1 MSVPPCCA
9 AALSEKFRLFLF
21 VPLAAIFVAVTGCT
35 SPSTDAAPAPVV
47 DEEQAPATPTTPDAS
62 VVWPTSYTPPSTF
75 VDAKLQVGPWVP
87 TPANVEEPFINIV
100 HASGISWQND
110 DWSAEEL
117 FDAGHIDPNTGM
129 LTSFPAGVTSL
140 YTTVF
145 FTAGDKSFYHGDWVL
160 EWDGDA
166 TMEMEFVADELERPV
181 GANRVEFT
189 RSEETPFHARIR
201 VTRLGPGGITGLRL
215 FRASNE
221 AALDAGQ
228 IYSAAFVENVRR
240 ADVVRTM
247 DLQEANR
254 AYIHRLDQVAP
265 MTEYFWNNYGVG
277 SASFAPHRSMP
288 LEAVAALGVEAD
300 VEIWHHAPM
309 ELGVPVDFT
318 DPSIF
323 SDNLETWS
331 VNVANMTAA
340 NITAI
345 LASPEWDNYADAF
358 VAALASA
365 GYPESRPLYTT
376 LSNEVWNF
384 ALQYHLST
392 RYAWAAGEA
401 YGGSSWSYRHGYGVF
416 MGRWMLALEAALT
429 RAGRNQ
435 NVVYVVE
442 GQAANLDTTRQALT
456 GMQTYIE
463 DEGRTWT
470 DFTAKI
476 GVSVASY
483 WGGRGYY
490 HFFEDLD
497 GATLEALHARFASE
511 IANDPVDFARRFA
524 DFYLNGPDDVIASK
538 AWVLKRFEEH
548 NAVSADFG
556 VTVIGAYEGGS
567 HDDAPEF
574 FRETYGPSS
583 ELLFDWYENYMW
595 GTQGARVNNDINDA
609 LAVAYPGIILSNY
622 VTVGPTGGQPWFD
635 GAEGENLPMQVSW
648 TKYHR
653 P

>member
-1 MSVPPCCA
+1 MSVPPC
-9 AALSEKFRLFLF
+9 
-21 VPLAAIFVAVTGCT
+21 FVAVLFSKFRSLIVVPILALAAVAIGCT
-35 SPSTDAAPAPVV
+35 SPSTDAPAPAVE
-47 DEEQAPATPTTPDAS
+47 EEQLSENPTSPGGS
-62 VVWPTSYTPPSTF
+62 VVWPTSYTLPSTF

-87 TPANVEEPFINIV
+87 TPANVEEPFINII
-100 HASGISWQND
+100 HASAVSWQNES
-110 DWSAEEL
+110 WTTEEL
-117 FDAGHIDPNTGM
+117 FDAGHIDANTGM
-129 LTSFPAGVTSL
+129 LISFPAGVTSL
-140 YTTVF
+140 FTTVF
-145 FTAGDKSFYHGDWVL
+145 FTAEDKRFYDGEWVL

-166 TMEMEFVADELERPV
+166 DLIMEFLPDNLQRPV
-181 GANRVEFT
+181 GANRIEFT
-189 RSEETPFHARIR
+189 RSEESPFHSRIR
-201 VTRLGPGGITGLRL
+201 VTRLGVGGLTGLRM
-215 FRASNE
+215 FRAENE
-221 AALDAGQ
+221 TALDAGK

-240 ADVVRTM
+240 AHVVRTM
-247 DLQEANR
+247 DMQEANR
-254 AYIHRLDQVAP
+254 AFIHRADQVAP
-265 MTEYFWNNYGVG
+265 LTEHFWNNYGMRG
-277 SASFAPHRSMP
+277 AFFTQHKSMP

-309 ELGVPVDFT
+309 ELGVPVDFV
-318 DPSIF
+318 DPSIM
-323 SDNLETWS
+323 SDDLETWA
-331 VNVANMTAA
+331 VNISNLATA
-340 NITAI
+340 NITTI

-384 ALQYHLST
+384 ALQYHLAT

-401 YGGSSWSYRHGYGVF
+401 YGGPTWTYRHGYGVF

-435 NVVYVVE
+435 NVIYVVE

-463 DEGRTWT
+463 DEGRTWA

-497 GATLEALHARFASE
+497 GASLEALHQRFASE
-511 IANDPVDFARRFA
+511 IASDPVDFARRFA

-548 NAVSADFG
+548 NAVSAGFG

-574 FRETYGPSS
+574 FRDTYGSSS

-648 TKYHR
+648 TKYYR